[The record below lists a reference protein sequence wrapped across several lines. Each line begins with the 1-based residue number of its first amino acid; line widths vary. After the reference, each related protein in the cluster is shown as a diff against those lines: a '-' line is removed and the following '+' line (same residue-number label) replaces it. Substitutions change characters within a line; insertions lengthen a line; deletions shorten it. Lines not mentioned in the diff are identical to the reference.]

1 MSGAIVPIRR
11 ADRLFDILRI
21 LRSAKAPVTAASIA
35 DELEV
40 TVRTV
45 YRHRQPTSVCRDD
58 RRGHAWSGGAVR
70 SLAGW
75 IDMDGELFD
84 PDLPVE
90 ISHRLDAFAVDRQ
103 RDDQEVLTAEPCLW
117 PVEGGRLLAAWDAPR
132 HPYVQQRRP
141 APEGASA

>member
-45 YRHRQPTSVCRDD
+45 YRHRQPT
-58 RRGHAWSGGAVR
+58 R
-70 SLAGW
+70 SA
-75 IDMDGELFD
+75 
-84 PDLPVE
+84 
-90 ISHRLDAFAVDRQ
+90 
-103 RDDQEVLTAEPCLW
+103 
-117 PVEGGRLLAAWDAPR
+117 
-132 HPYVQQRRP
+132 
-141 APEGASA
+141 

>member
-45 YRHRQPTSVCRDD
+45 YRDGVQHRD
-58 RRGHAWSGGAVR
+58 RFVKGGSAAR
-70 SLAGW
+70 
-75 IDMDGELFD
+75 
-84 PDLPVE
+84 PV
-90 ISHRLDAFAVDRQ
+90 INSQ
-103 RDDQEVLTAEPCLW
+103 
-117 PVEGGRLLAAWDAPR
+117 
-132 HPYVQQRRP
+132 
-141 APEGASA
+141 